1 MQLRTDIHG
10 GQVTVPDIEHNYGN
24 VYVRFNIQPY
34 EEQDE
39 QGQITKGWT
48 YDEWFMSEYEYQA
61 IQQGNM
67 PYGGVWDDA
76 LRSIER
82 GALYDE
88 ADRYISK
95 YTTDVP
101 DESKRMAWVSYKASV
116 RSTPS
121 QENYPLIVEYST
133 RPS

>member
-1 MQLRTDIHG
+1 MQLREQIHG
-10 GQVTVPDIEHNYGN
+10 GQVTVPDIEHNYGD

-34 EEQDE
+34 EETIDE
-39 QGQITKGWT
+39 QTYKGWV
-48 YDEWFMSEYEYQA
+48 YDEWFMSEYEYQM
-61 IQQGNM
+61 IQQGQM

-95 YTTDVP
+95 YATDVP
-101 DESKRMAWVSYKASV
+101 DESKRMAWVNYKASV

-121 QENYPLIVEYST
+121 QETYPQVVTYPI